1 MKVLLL
7 LMLSTGTGWSYDAVP
22 VSSVD
27 ECKKTASNVVKY
39 MASEGHIT
47 TFGKSA
53 SFICIDA
60 NTGKELV
67 KRTYMNKKG
76 QPK

>member
-7 LMLSTGTGWSYDAVP
+7 LMLSTGTGWSYDTIP
-22 VSSVD
+22 VNSVD
-27 ECKKTASNVVKY
+27 ECKKTATNVVKY
-39 MASEGHIT
+39 LASEDHII

-60 NTGKELV
+60 DTGKELV
-67 KRTYMNKKG
+67 KRTYMNGKG
-76 QPK
+76 QLK